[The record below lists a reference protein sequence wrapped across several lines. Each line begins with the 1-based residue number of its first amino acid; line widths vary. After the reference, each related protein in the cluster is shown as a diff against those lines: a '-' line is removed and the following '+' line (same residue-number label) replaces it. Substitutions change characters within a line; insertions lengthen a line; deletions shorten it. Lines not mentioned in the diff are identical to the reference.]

1 VGMGVDDNLRRDRRS
16 VVERLETI
24 STASS
29 LSSVGASVAGGEA
42 GGEMCAVGGAILDLR
57 GDRVPLAGERGDVNA
72 GQQAISHPAALMAM
86 AQVIGAISL
95 HQAAP

>member
-16 VVERLETI
+16 VVEMLETI

-42 GGEMCAVGGAILDLR
+42 GGEMCTVGGAIL
-57 GDRVPLAGERGDVNA
+57 EDVNA
-72 GQQAISHPAALMAM
+72 GRQAISHPAALMAM

>member
-1 VGMGVDDNLRRDRRS
+1 MGMSVDDNLRIDRRS

-42 GGEMCAVGGAILDLR
+42 GGEMCTVWGAIF
-57 GDRVPLAGERGDVNA
+57 GDMNLGRR
-72 GQQAISHPAALMAM
+72 AISHPVALMAM
-86 AQVIGAISL
+86 AQATNNL
-95 HQAAP
+95 

>member
-1 VGMGVDDNLRRDRRS
+1 MGMGVDDNLRRDRRS
-16 VVERLETI
+16 VVEMLETI

-42 GGEMCAVGGAILDLR
+42 GGEMCTVGGAIL
-57 GDRVPLAGERGDVNA
+57 EDVNT
-72 GQQAISHPAALMAM
+72 GRQAISHPAALMPM
-86 AQVIGAISL
+86 AQAIGAISL

>member
-1 VGMGVDDNLRRDRRS
+1 MGMGVDDNLSRDRRS

-42 GGEMCAVGGAILDLR
+42 GGEMCTVGVAILDLR
-57 GDRVPLAGERGDVNA
+57 GDRVLLAGDRGDVNL
-72 GQQAISHPAALMAM
+72 GRQAISRPAALMTM
-86 AQVIGAISL
+86 AQAIGAISL

>member
-1 VGMGVDDNLRRDRRS
+1 MGMGVDANLRRDRRS
-16 VVERLETI
+16 VVERLATI

-42 GGEMCAVGGAILDLR
+42 GGEMCTVWGAILDLL
-57 GDRVPLAGERGDVNA
+57 GDRVLLAGDRGDVNA
-72 GQQAISHPAALMAM
+72 GQQAISHPVALMAM
-86 AQVIGAISL
+86 AQAIGAISL

>member
-1 VGMGVDDNLRRDRRS
+1 MGMSVDDNLRIDRRS

-42 GGEMCAVGGAILDLR
+42 GGEMCTVWGAIIED
-57 GDRVPLAGERGDVNA
+57 ENA
-72 GQQAISHPAALMAM
+72 GRQAISHPVALMAM
-86 AQVIGAISL
+86 AQAIGAISL